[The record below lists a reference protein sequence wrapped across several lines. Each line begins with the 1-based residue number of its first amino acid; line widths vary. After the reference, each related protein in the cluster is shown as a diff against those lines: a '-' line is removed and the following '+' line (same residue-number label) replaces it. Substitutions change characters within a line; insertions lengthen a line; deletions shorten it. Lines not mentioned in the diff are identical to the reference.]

1 MRQRMLRFCGLLL
14 AVFLLSYPMPLSAAH
29 MRQDISANYVP
40 NEIIV
45 KLAPGNNIS
54 SLLAV
59 LPLKLQVIDQL
70 GTLPIYRLRIDDG
83 TEPLELAT
91 LLMTNLLDA

>member
-1 MRQRMLRFCGLLL
+1 MRQRALRFCSLLF
-14 AVFLLSYPMPLSAAH
+14 AVFLLCYPMPLGAAH
-29 MRQDISANYVP
+29 MRQDNSANYVP

-45 KLAPGNNIS
+45 KLAPGNTIS
-54 SLLAV
+54 NLLAV

-83 TEPLELAT
+83 AEPLELASR
-91 LLMTNLLDA
+91 LMTNLLV